1 MSGKTVLIVPHD
13 EVHSIRAELVEMN
26 ASYVMVKMFA
36 GTQFWCFPWH
46 QIKRLEYES
55 DPRWNDVNKPYTGP
69 DSMEHRSAPYG
80 TWTES

>member
-55 DPRWNDVNKPYTGP
+55 DPRPAATPPQYVEPWDYRQPP
-69 DSMEHRSAPYG
+69 MG
-80 TWTES
+80 TMGA